1 MPKHSTRTASG
12 IPDSLKNFDLLPDSA
27 QVRVGVVAALFGC
40 KPVTIWRRSKAGT
53 LPAPRKHSPRITTWT
68 VGELRRALN
77 GASSK
82 AA

>member
-1 MPKHSTRTASG
+1 MPKKSPRADSA
-12 IPDSLKNFDLLPDSA
+12 IPDSLRHFDELPDSA

-40 KPVTIWRRSKAGT
+40 RPVTVWRRSRAGT

-68 VGELRRALN
+68 VGELRKVLHPEPHE
-77 GASSK
+77 